1 MTPEPSAATIPLPFS
16 GIRASVPNIIH
27 SRSHWGARFSRGKGF
42 LLSSDSCESGPG
54 SIFLSQT
61 QAAPGQADSKPIE
74 SQGLCLTEADSDIL
88 EGVGKL
94 MRLVRWF
101 ARLDLTGPF
110 I

>member
-1 MTPEPSAATIPLPFS
+1 MSPALVMTPEPSAATIPLPFS
-16 GIRASVPNIIH
+16 GIRAFCPPHYPLTQS
-27 SRSHWGARFSRGKGF
+27 
-42 LLSSDSCESGPG
+42 LG
-54 SIFLSQT
+54 STVQQRQRLPPLVWFDLPLPT

-94 MRLVRWF
+94 MKLLRWF